1 MSRLSFGQGFAQNW
15 HQTVPR
21 WTYSGLGLVFGVL
34 VWFFPH
40 ILKFIFFWAGNKVFS
55 FLQLHVTLPKKHIKK
70 IIQYIF
76 FLAQTQNVF
85 QAPSCHLQRKPDIF
99 WPTGEVQKHFSF
111 GKQQYRNSS
120 EGTGHRGSCCYGV
133 TLTRSRCATC
143 QVWYPLSNT
152 GMPLEDRGK
161 AEQPSRITVWHCPVR
176 NRPGQAQS
184 FWEHFGCTVGSS
196 LQLILPWRNTGGS
209 LELHLLW
216 N

>member
-76 FLAQTQNVF
+76 FFGSDSKCISSTFMSFAEKTWHFLANRWSTETFFIWETTVQKLKWRDRSQRELLLWSDPD
-85 QAPSCHLQRKPDIF
+85 QKQMCHLPGLV
-99 WPTGEVQKHFSF
+99 PS
-111 GKQQYRNSS
+111 QY
-120 EGTGHRGSCCYGV
+120 
-133 TLTRSRCATC
+133 
-143 QVWYPLSNT
+143 T

-184 FWEHFGCTVGSS
+184 LWEHFGCTVGSS
-196 LQLILPWRNTGGS
+196 LQLILPWRNRGGS